1 EIRDHDEPIGVNLE
15 VPRRLVAE
23 RAQGRAAALRI
34 GPRHLARIR
43 ATVRERSAGDLERRE
58 LALVPVDRF
67 AVLVA
72 HARVGLRD
80 AEDDVLAADRL
91 GHPQSDLPRSR
102 AYREALA
109 ARAVEHE
116 RAA

>member
-1 EIRDHDEPIGVNLE
+1 VGTGPALDDGDELWAAGRCAICRARTLDDRSAVRELDSVGAEIRDHDEPIGVNLE

-72 HARVGLRD
+72 H
-80 AEDDVLAADRL
+80 
-91 GHPQSDLPRSR
+91 
-102 AYREALA
+102 
-109 ARAVEHE
+109 
-116 RAA
+116 